1 MTGSSNQVRG
11 HAAVRALRTAA
22 KARARSGPQKGGLLV
37 VCALAVAAGL
47 AGCGESVSTSSY
59 AGEAKR
65 VATRISDFQKD
76 VTETS
81 QKKICTNDLAAVL
94 KDKIAASTEP
104 TEAAPVGGAKS
115 SVSKHTAVSTER
127 EGAVGKVCEAS
138 IKEQLKDVESL
149 TMNIRSVA
157 VSGKTATA
165 SVVSTWSGKEQLATV
180 HLVKEHDTWLI
191 AGL

>member
-1 MTGSSNQVRG
+1 
-11 HAAVRALRTAA
+11 
-22 KARARSGPQKGGLLV
+22 
-37 VCALAVAAGL
+37 
-47 AGCGESVSTSSY
+47 
-59 AGEAKR
+59 
-65 VATRISDFQKD
+65 
-76 VTETS
+76 
-81 QKKICTNDLAAVL
+81 
-94 KDKIAASTEP
+94 
-104 TEAAPVGGAKS
+104 
-115 SVSKHTAVSTER
+115 
-127 EGAVGKVCEAS
+127 VGKVCEAS